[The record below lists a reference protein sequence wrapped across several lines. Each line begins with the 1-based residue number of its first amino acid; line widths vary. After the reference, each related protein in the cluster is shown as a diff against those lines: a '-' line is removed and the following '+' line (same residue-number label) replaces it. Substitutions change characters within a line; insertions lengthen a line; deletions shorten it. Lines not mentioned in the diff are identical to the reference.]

1 MASDWVSPADSK
13 GPQRFVCLVVEP
25 NGDRSSHSSLYHVLP
40 YNGNPLAL
48 SSAKSGRYGR
58 PSGKFLSGLDKRRI
72 DREWL
77 LRGPV
82 LAAHNGHE

>member
-1 MASDWVSPADSK
+1 MASDWVTPADPE

-48 SSAKSGRYGR
+48 SSTIWSIWAPFRKVPLGT
-58 PSGKFLSGLDKRRI
+58 
-72 DREWL
+72 
-77 LRGPV
+77 
-82 LAAHNGHE
+82 